1 MFGAIAA
8 GSPRPDDRRDN
19 DHGGVAL
26 LSPDRLSEAPHAAS
40 AEQVVA
46 ALETRPEEGLYAAEV
61 RARRRRFGPNRLREA
76 GRVAAWRILVEQF
89 RSIIVALLGGAA
101 LLSFWFGEI
110 EEGASIAVV
119 LAINAA
125 IGFFTELRAV
135 RSMEAL
141 RRLGRVTARVRRDGQ
156 VREVAAETLVPGDI
170 VLVEGGDVVS
180 ADMRVIEGARLAADE
195 SILTGESV
203 PAAKSPEP
211 VAGDVPLA
219 ERASMLFKG
228 TGIANGSGEA
238 VVVATGMDT
247 ELGRISELVAE
258 AQPQVSP
265 LERRLDRL
273 SAQLVW
279 VTLAL
284 AAVVSLAGLARGR
297 DPYQMLET
305 GIALAVAAVP
315 EGLPIVATI
324 ALARG
329 MWRMARRNALIEHLS
344 AVETLGSATV
354 IFTDKTGTLTENRMR
369 AARLELPTG
378 PVELADETEDE
389 AEVGALARRALEIG
403 VLCNNATLGER
414 GTAEDASGDP
424 TEVALLVAG
433 RRAGLE
439 RPSLL
444 DARPEEREHAF
455 DAESKLMAT
464 VHRGEEGVY
473 AAIKG
478 APESVLTRARR
489 VRTADGAEDLDD
501 AGRQAWLDRNEA
513 MAGEGLRVLAL
524 AEATLDDPEDDPYAS
539 MTLVGLVG
547 LLDPPRRDV
556 ADAIATA
563 KRAGIRVIM
572 LTGDNPRTASAIAEA
587 VGLADGTPKVAA
599 AQEVGD
605 PDELPAERRRA
616 LLAVDVF
623 ARVSPAQKLDLIAL
637 YQSHG
642 DIVAMTGDGVNDA
655 PALKKADIGIAM
667 GRRGS
672 QVAREAADM
681 VLRDDAFQSIAAAM
695 AQGRAIFD
703 NIRSFLVYLLSGN
716 LGEIVIV
723 TAAAVSGL
731 PLPLLALQIL
741 YLNIVIDVF
750 PALALGVGE
759 GAPGIMRRPP
769 RPTDE
774 PFLTRGHWAGIVG
787 YAVLI
792 TLSTLGAFTIAYGW
806 LGYDGR
812 ELVTVSFMTLAF
824 GRLWHVFNMRAANST
839 LLGNAVA
846 RNPAVWG
853 AIALCTGLIL
863 ATAFLPVLSEVLRM
877 VVLDATG
884 WALALGASLVPLL
897 LGQVAK
903 SFSWVVAEKSQS

>member
-1 MFGAIAA
+1 M
-8 GSPRPDDRRDN
+8 
-19 DHGGVAL
+19 
-26 LSPDRLSEAPHAAS
+26 LSPDRLRQAPHAAS
-40 AEQVVA
+40 AEEVVA
-46 ALETRPEEGLYAAEV
+46 ALETPRETGLSATEV
-61 RARRRRFGPNRLREA
+61 RARRKRYGPNRLRET
-76 GRVAAWRILVEQF
+76 GRMAAWRILVEQF

-141 RRLGRVTARVRRDGQ
+141 RRLARVTARVRRDGR
-156 VREVAAETLVPGDI
+156 VREVAAEHLVPGDI

-180 ADMRVIEGARLAADE
+180 ADMRMIESARLAADE

-203 PAAKSPEP
+203 PAEKSAEP
-211 VAGDVPLA
+211 APADAPLA

-228 TGIANGSGEA
+228 TGIASGSGEA

-258 AQPQVSP
+258 AEPQVSP

-273 SAQLVW
+273 SGQLVW

-284 AAVVSLAGLARGR
+284 AALVALAGLARGR

-329 MWRMARRNALIEHLS
+329 MWRMAQRNALIEHLS

-369 AARLELPTG
+369 AARLVLATG
-378 PVELADETEDE
+378 PVELSDETD
-389 AEVGALARRALEIG
+389 AEPEVDALPRRALEIG
-403 VLCNNATLGER
+403 VLCNNATLGES
-414 GTAEDASGDP
+414 GSGEDASGDP
-424 TEVALLVAG
+424 TEVALLAAG
-433 RRAGLE
+433 RRAGLA
-439 RPSLL
+439 RAALL
-444 DARPEEREHAF
+444 EDWPELREHAF
-455 DAESKLMAT
+455 DADSKLMAT
-464 VHRGEEGVY
+464 VHRGDDGVY

-478 APESVLTRARR
+478 APESVIAQARG
-489 VRTADGAEDLDD
+489 VRTAEGIQDLDD
-501 AGRQAWLDRNEA
+501 AAREAWLDRNEA

-524 AEATLDDPEDDPYAS
+524 AEAALDDPESDPYTA

-547 LLDPPRRDV
+547 LLDPPRHDV

-572 LTGDNPRTASAIAEA
+572 LTGDNPRTAGAIAEA

-605 PDELPAERRRA
+605 PDKLPPERRQA
-616 LLAVDVF
+616 LLEVDVF

-655 PALKKADIGIAM
+655 PALKKADIGVAM

-681 VLRDDAFQSIAAAM
+681 VLRDDAFQSIVAAM

-769 RPTDE
+769 RPPDE
-774 PFLTRGHWAGIVG
+774 PFLTRAHWGGIVG
-787 YAVLI
+787 YALLI
-792 TLSTLGAFTIAYGW
+792 TLSTLGAFAVAYGW
-806 LGYDGR
+806 LGYEGR

-824 GRLWHVFNMRAANST
+824 GRLWHVFNMRAGGTSP
-839 LLGNAVA
+839 LRNAVV

-853 AIALCTGLIL
+853 AIVLCTGLIL
-863 ATAFLPVLSEVLRM
+863 ATAFVPVLSEVLRM

-884 WALALGASLVPLL
+884 WALALGASLLPLL

-903 SFSWVVAEKSQS
+903 SFSRRGGRG